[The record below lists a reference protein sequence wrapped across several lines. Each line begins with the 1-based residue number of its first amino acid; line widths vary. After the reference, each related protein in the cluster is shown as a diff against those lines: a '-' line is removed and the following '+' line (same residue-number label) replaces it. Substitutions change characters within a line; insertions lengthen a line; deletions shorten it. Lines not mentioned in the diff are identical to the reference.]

1 MDPTQTGYNIS
12 DILDKQDENTEDI
25 GYYTGTITAG
35 TLHPGYGAVPPA
47 YSNVTITSTGV
58 GTTASPYTY
67 STGTGISSPWGT
79 TSTATAGKLT
89 LLGDDADLIVNGK
102 SLNETLQALEEKLN
116 ILHPNTELEEEWD
129 ELRELGNQYR
139 KLEKELKEKSKMWAA
154 LKK

>member
-25 GYYTGTITAG
+25 GYYVGTTSAG
-35 TLHPGYGAVPPA
+35 SLYPGYGAVPPN
-47 YSNVTITSTGV
+47 YSNVTITSG
-58 GTTASPYTY
+58 GTTTSPYTY
-67 STGTGISSPWGT
+67 SSGTSTTWAPTGT
-79 TSTATAGKLT
+79 TATAGKLT

-116 ILHPNTELEEEWD
+116 ILHPNNELEEEWD